1 MTVFESMIIEEYDR
15 EQRYLAALERELAML
30 PKGSLV
36 EKRRGNRSYHYL
48 TYREGNRVL
57 TKYVPVDQ
65 VEHTRAQIERRG
77 QMERSAKVAKKTMLQ
92 ITRALGC
99 EPDEFLRNEGIR

>member
-1 MTVFESMIIEEYDR
+1 MTVFESFIIEEYDR
-15 EQRYLAALERELAML
+15 ERRYLAALERELATF

-36 EKRRGNRSYHYL
+36 EMRRGKGLYHYL
-48 TYREGNRVL
+48 TYREGGRVL

-65 VEHTRAQIERRG
+65 VEHTRRQIKRRG
-77 QMERSAKVAKKTMLQ
+77 QMERSAKVAKKTMMQ